1 MLALQVVEG
10 IAGGLVVVATWWSV
24 LITVVVPRGRTSWI
38 TVAVYSGLKMPFRML
53 TRPGGSYEKI
63 DAVLAA
69 QAPVA
74 LLGLLLGWLVLFL
87 VGYAL
92 VFAGFSGDLG
102 TAVREA
108 GSSLFTLGFAD
119 PAGPLV
125 VVYSAAASGLTV
137 VALQIGYLPALY
149 SAYNRR
155 ETLVTLLAGRA
166 GVPTWGPEVLVR
178 HQLVGITDSLA
189 DLFAQWEN
197 FAADVAESH
206 TSYPVLVYFRSP
218 RPLRSWLIGLLAVL
232 DSAAL
237 FLALAPGRAPSEARL
252 CLRMGYLSLREI
264 AHALGVHVDN
274 DPKPDDPLAL
284 TREEFEEA
292 VDYIRSSG
300 FAAERDAA
308 AAWPHFRGW
317 RVNYEQAALAL
328 ADRIEAPPAL
338 WSGIRR
344 TGAGPIPP
352 LRPRDRRP
360 ADREGAPPPLPVDA
374 LPDHRGGRGA

>member
-1 MLALQVVEG
+1 
-10 IAGGLVVVATWWSV
+10 
-24 LITVVVPRGRTSWI
+24 
-38 TVAVYSGLKMPFRML
+38 ML

-87 VGYAL
+87 FGYAL
-92 VFAGFSGDLG
+92 VFAGFSADLD

-125 VVYSAAASGLTV
+125 VVYAAAASGLTV

-264 AHALGVHVDN
+264 AHALGVRSRQR
-274 DPKPDDPLAL
+274 P
-284 TREEFEEA
+284 EA
-292 VDYIRSSG
+292 G
-300 FAAERDAA
+300 
-308 AAWPHFRGW
+308 
-317 RVNYEQAALAL
+317 
-328 ADRIEAPPAL
+328 
-338 WSGIRR
+338 
-344 TGAGPIPP
+344 
-352 LRPRDRRP
+352 
-360 ADREGAPPPLPVDA
+360 
-374 LPDHRGGRGA
+374 